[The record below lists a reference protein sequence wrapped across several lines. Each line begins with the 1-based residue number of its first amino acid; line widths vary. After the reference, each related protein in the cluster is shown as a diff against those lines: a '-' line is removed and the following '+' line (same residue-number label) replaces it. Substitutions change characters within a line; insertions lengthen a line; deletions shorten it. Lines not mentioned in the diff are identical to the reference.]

1 MSSAANG
8 VISFFFLRKLRNFS
22 VQFLPYSFFNFML
35 SRFSIFFPIP
45 NSILQFSLHFE
56 VIIYI

>member
-8 VISFFFLRKLRNFS
+8 VISFFLRKLRNFS

-35 SRFSIFFPIP
+35 SRFIIFFPIP
-45 NSILQFSLHFE
+45 NSILQFSLHFD